1 MPRTFQIRWVFS
13 LSSSANS
20 FARFSGI
27 SVVSHSGMGWRAALR
42 KLLLSRRCEDNL
54 KAQLG
59 CFPLEGVDLALAV
72 ACLVKYRALVHK
84 LHPVAEHSI
93 HESGQLG
100 CHSLNRD
107 RSLKPRPQSPE
118 LGTQVCIAFAQGTS
132 CTPQGGGQPVV
143 RPQPP
148 FPNHFLSADS
158 VVRTQ
163 SQPGNEMIF

>member
-1 MPRTFQIRWVFS
+1 
-13 LSSSANS
+13 
-20 FARFSGI
+20 
-27 SVVSHSGMGWRAALR
+27 
-42 KLLLSRRCEDNL
+42 L

-72 ACLVKYRALVHK
+72 ARVVKHRASVHK

-93 HESGQLG
+93 HESGQLS

-107 RSLKPRPQSPE
+107 RSLEPRPQSSE
-118 LGTQVCIAFAQGTS
+118 LSTQVCIAFAQGAG
-132 CTPQGGGQPVV
+132 CHPQGGGQPVV

-148 FPNHFLSADS
+148 FPNNFLAADS

-163 SQPGNEMIF
+163 SQPGNEMILVFPLAHIPARFADHGGRRPDINSVDLGQIRPADAKQGLA